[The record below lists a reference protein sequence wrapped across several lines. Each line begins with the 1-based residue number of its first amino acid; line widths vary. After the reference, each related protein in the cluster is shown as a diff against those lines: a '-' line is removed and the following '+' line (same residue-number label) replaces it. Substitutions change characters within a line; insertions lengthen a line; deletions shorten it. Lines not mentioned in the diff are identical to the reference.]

1 MNELLA
7 LAVVF
12 VSTLVHAVFGFGSAL
27 VAMPLLAVSLG
38 LSFATPFVALM
49 CSAINLILA
58 VRYWKDVYWRAA
70 IQMVLGSFAG
80 IPLGLWLLKGLN
92 EDLLRFIL
100 GLVIAGNSLYAL
112 VKIEMPRLKGDGL
125 AWLFGLISGTLGGAY
140 NTNGPP
146 VVIYGL
152 MRRWPVLNFIAT
164 MQCYFLITGLL
175 VLAWHGMSGLWTHG
189 VLLLFVKSLPVI
201 LAALWFGRRVRH
213 GLSNAGRVRYIHFFL
228 IASGTLLMVRQLL
241 SMF

>member
-27 VAMPLLAVSLG
+27 VAMPILALFLG

-58 VRYWKDVYWRAA
+58 VRYWKDVYWSPA
-70 IQMVLGSFAG
+70 IQMVLGSFVG

-112 VKIEMPRLKGDGL
+112 VKIDMPQLKNDGL
-125 AWLFGLISGTLGGAY
+125 ASFFGLISGALGGAY

-152 MRRWPVLNFIAT
+152 MRRWPALNFIAT
-164 MQCYFLITGLL
+164 MQFYFLVTGLL
-175 VLAWHGMSGLWTHG
+175 VMAWHGMSGLWTHG

-201 LAALWFGRRVRH
+201 LLALWLGRRARH
-213 GLSNAGRVRYIHFFL
+213 GLSQASHVRYIHLFL
-228 IASGTLLMVRQLL
+228 IASGTLLMARQVMK
-241 SMF
+241 MF